1 MHTTDTEEELVSVIC
16 PCYREENN
24 IEPLVAEIE
33 KVFSRDNLNWELLLI
48 NDGSPDGTWD
58 KISEVAKKE
67 SRIRGLNLSRNFGK
81 EAAMLA
87 GLQAATG
94 SHVVIMDADLQHP
107 PELILEMYRIMNA
120 TGAGQVVARRT
131 RDGEPWLRKTLT
143 RVYYRLVNRLI
154 DVELVDG
161 IGDFRMLSR
170 EAVYA
175 LLQLT
180 ERNRFSKGLFE
191 WIGFDREI
199 IDYRNVERVRGDS
212 SWSFFQLMNY
222 GLDGVIAFNDRP
234 LRLAIKAGF
243 FAVFLGLA
251 YLAWMFIDWLVRGT
265 TAPGYMTTIA
275 AIVLFSGAQ
284 LVFLGLAGE
293 YIGRIHTE
301 VKKRPHYIISET
313 TGSISS

>member
-1 MHTTDTEEELVSVIC
+1 MDTHDQGEHLVSVIC
-16 PCYREENN
+16 PCYREEEN
-24 IEPLVAEIE
+24 IEPLASEVE
-33 KVFSRDNLNWELLLI
+33 KIFSQKGLNWELLLV
-48 NDGSPDGTWD
+48 NDGSPDSTWE
-58 KISEVAKKE
+58 KISAVARKNP
-67 SRIRGLNLSRNFGK
+67 RIRGLNFSRNFGK

-87 GLQAATG
+87 GLEAATG

-107 PELILEMYRIMNA
+107 PELIVEMYRIMND
-120 TGAGQVVARRT
+120 TGAGQVVARRS
-131 RDGEPWLRKTLT
+131 REGEPWLRKTLT
-143 RVYYRLVNRLI
+143 RIYYRLVNRLM

-170 EAVYA
+170 AAVDA

-191 WIGFDREI
+191 WIGFDREVI
-199 IDYRNVERVRGDS
+199 NYHNVERVRGDS
-212 SWSFFQLMNY
+212 SWSFFQLLNY
-222 GLDGVIAFNDRP
+222 GIDGVIAFNDRP
-234 LRLAIKAGF
+234 LRMAIKAGF

-251 YLAWMFIDWLVRGT
+251 YLAWIFIEWLIRGT

-275 AIVLFSGAQ
+275 AVVLFSGAQ

-301 VKKRPHYIISET
+301 VKKRPHYNVSDT
-313 TGSISS
+313 TK

>member
-1 MHTTDTEEELVSVIC
+1 MDTHDQGEHLVSVIC
-16 PCYREENN
+16 PCYREEEN
-24 IEPLVAEIE
+24 IEPLASEVE
-33 KVFSRDNLNWELLLI
+33 KIFSQQGLNWELLLV
-48 NDGSPDGTWD
+48 NDGSPDSTWE
-58 KISEVAKKE
+58 KISAVARKNP
-67 SRIRGLNLSRNFGK
+67 RIRGLNFSRNFGK

-87 GLQAATG
+87 GLEAATG

-107 PELILEMYRIMNA
+107 PELIVEMYRIMND

-131 RDGEPWLRKTLT
+131 REGEPWLRKTLT
-143 RVYYRLVNRLI
+143 RIYYRLVNRLM

-170 EAVYA
+170 AAVDA
-175 LLQLT
+175 LLQVT

-191 WIGFDREI
+191 WIGFDREVI
-199 IDYRNVERVRGDS
+199 NYHNVERVRGDS
-212 SWSFFQLMNY
+212 SWSFFQLLNY
-222 GLDGVIAFNDRP
+222 GIDGVIAFNDRP
-234 LRLAIKAGF
+234 LRMAIKAGF

-251 YLAWMFIDWLVRGT
+251 YLAWIFIEWLIRGT

-275 AIVLFSGAQ
+275 AVVLFSGAQ

-301 VKKRPHYIISET
+301 VKKRPHYNVSDT
-313 TGSISS
+313 TK